1 MRTFIVI
8 WTYYGINGAEQGSL
22 RIEAESPEAAEEEFY
37 RYNRPAWK
45 DEWNIG
51 YVAEGIEEVSE

>member
-1 MRTFIVI
+1 MKTYIVI

-22 RIEAESPEAAEEEFY
+22 RMEAESPEAAEEEFY

-45 DEWNIG
+45 DACPSPANRG
-51 YVAEGIEEVSE
+51 R